1 MADGDKIKQVFWN
14 IAENAV
20 RAMREGGVLR
30 VSIERM
36 GDDWQVSF
44 ADTGTGMTPQQT
56 EKIFEPFQSNFEGG
70 TGLGLAVV
78 YQIVQAHEGKVWAR
92 SKPGQGTTF
101 VLRLRRLDA
110 ERSVAVGSSRP
121 WRRSKPSQSHSSG
134 DSLQR
139 PPGQGGRVANIL
151 VCDDE
156 RSICE
161 MLDIALRRE
170 GHRVETV
177 NSGQAAK
184 NKIDGNLYDLI
195 ITDIKM
201 PNIDGIEVLKHAH
214 RVSPDS
220 PVILITA
227 VDDYE
232 AAVEAVK
239 AGGASDYI
247 RKSPG
252 LVDEIKLAINRVL
265 EKLSLSKQNFALRRD
280 NAAHNSLDNIIGSS
294 AAMEKLKQT
303 LRTVASTAS
312 TVLIHG
318 ESGTGKELVARAVH
332 ICSPRAGEPFVSVNC
347 GAFPETLLESELFGY
362 LKGAFTGANQN
373 KRGLFEVAGGG
384 TIFLDEISEMTLA
397 MQVKLLRVLQE
408 RTVRPVGGTS
418 EIPIDVRVIAAT
430 NRDLDKAVAE
440 NLFREDLY
448 YRLNVIPIRV
458 PNLRER
464 REDIPLLANHFQKK
478 YAAAAGRSILRVN
491 KESLEALCGYE
502 WPGNVRQ
509 LENTV
514 ERAVALETTEELH
527 VELPAERPKARAAA
541 AGVGISGNMGEVAAG
556 RGAAARGRH
565 GNLRCRH
572 RAHASADF
580 AGALKRRAD
589 EGRRSAGNFLPV
601 VPAFDEEVRAVA
613 ASSEPRVPS

>member
-1 MADGDKIKQVFWN
+1 M
-14 IAENAV
+14 
-20 RAMREGGVLR
+20 
-30 VSIERM
+30 
-36 GDDWQVSF
+36 
-44 ADTGTGMTPQQT
+44 
-56 EKIFEPFQSNFEGG
+56 
-70 TGLGLAVV
+70 
-78 YQIVQAHEGKVWAR
+78 
-92 SKPGQGTTF
+92 
-101 VLRLRRLDA
+101 
-110 ERSVAVGSSRP
+110 
-121 WRRSKPSQSHSSG
+121 
-134 DSLQR
+134 
-139 PPGQGGRVANIL
+139 ANIL

-161 MLDIALRRE
+161 MLDIALRRD

-177 NSGQAAK
+177 QSGQAAK

-201 PNIDGIEVLKHAH
+201 PNIDGIEVLRHAH

-252 LVDEIKLAINRVL
+252 LVDEIKLAIRRVL
-265 EKLSLSKQNFALRRD
+265 ENLTLSKQNFALRRD
-280 NAAHNSLDNIIGSS
+280 AASHNSLDNIIGSS
-294 AAMEKLKQT
+294 PAMEKLKQT
-303 LRTVASTAS
+303 VRTVASTAS

-332 ICSPRAGEPFVSVNC
+332 ICSPRATEPFVSVNC

-362 LKGAFTGANQN
+362 LKGAFTGATQN

-418 EIPIDVRVIAAT
+418 EISIDVRVIAAT

-448 YRLNVIPIRV
+448 YRLSVIPIRV
-458 PNLRER
+458 PDLRER
-464 REDIPLLANHFQKK
+464 REDIPLLANHFLKK
-478 YAAAAGRSILRVN
+478 YATAANRSILRLH
-491 KESLEALCGYE
+491 KDALDALCDYE

-509 LENTV
+509 LENTI
-514 ERAVALETTEELH
+514 ERAVALEMTNELH
-527 VELPAERPKARAAA
+527 VELPAERPKVRAAA
-541 AGVGISGNMGEVAAG
+541 AG
-556 RGAAARGRH
+556 
-565 GNLRCRH
+565 
-572 RAHASADF
+572 ASAGTSDIGT
-580 AGALKRRAD
+580 GAVLPQGVGMEGYVASIERSLLQSALDRSNGVQTKAAD
-589 EGRRSAGNFLPV
+589 LLSISYRSFRHLMKKY
-601 VPAFDEEVRAVA
+601 EL
-613 ASSEPRVPS
+613 

>member
-1 MADGDKIKQVFWN
+1 
-14 IAENAV
+14 
-20 RAMREGGVLR
+20 
-30 VSIERM
+30 
-36 GDDWQVSF
+36 
-44 ADTGTGMTPQQT
+44 
-56 EKIFEPFQSNFEGG
+56 
-70 TGLGLAVV
+70 
-78 YQIVQAHEGKVWAR
+78 
-92 SKPGQGTTF
+92 
-101 VLRLRRLDA
+101 
-110 ERSVAVGSSRP
+110 
-121 WRRSKPSQSHSSG
+121 
-134 DSLQR
+134 
-139 PPGQGGRVANIL
+139 VANIL

-161 MLDIALRRE
+161 MLDIALRRD

-177 NSGQAAK
+177 QSGQSAK
-184 NKIDGNLYDLI
+184 NKIDGALYDLI

-201 PNIDGIEVLKHAH
+201 PTIDGIEVLRHAH
-214 RVSPDS
+214 RVSPDTS
-220 PVILITA
+220 VILITA

-252 LVDEIKLAINRVL
+252 LVDEIKLAINRSL
-265 EKLSLSKQNFALRRD
+265 EKLVLSKQNFALRRD
-280 NAAHNSLDNIIGSS
+280 AATRNSLDNIIGSS
-294 AAMEKLKQT
+294 AAMEKLKLT
-303 LRTVASTAS
+303 VRTVASTAS

-332 ICSPRAGEPFVSVNC
+332 ICSPRATQPFVSVNC

-362 LKGAFTGANQN
+362 LKGAFTGASQN
-373 KRGLFEVAGGG
+373 KRGLFEVADAG

-408 RTVRPVGGTS
+408 RSVRPVGSTS
-418 EIPIDVRVIAAT
+418 EISIDARVIAAT

-464 REDIPLLANHFQKK
+464 RDDIPLLVNHFLKK
-478 YAAAAGRSILRVN
+478 YASAAGRSILRVDKN
-491 KESLEALCGYE
+491 SFDSLCGYE

-514 ERAVALETTEELH
+514 ERAVALETSDELH

-541 AGVGISGNMGEVAAG
+541 AGAGGAGGMDIAPDAVLPQGVGMENYVANIERTLLQNALDRSNGVQTKAADLLSISY
-556 RGAAARGRH
+556 RSFRH
-565 GNLRCRH
+565 LMKKYE
-572 RAHASADF
+572 
-580 AGALKRRAD
+580 L
-589 EGRRSAGNFLPV
+589 
-601 VPAFDEEVRAVA
+601 
-613 ASSEPRVPS
+613 